1 MTLTKYVAFLATIF
15 ALLIFVPA
23 SQADLLHE
31 GDNDPVDE
39 GWALGNSTA
48 GYADNTGK
56 PNWRHTYGSGS
67 NFYRQIG
74 SWASGQCI
82 GTSPVEQLYEDPT
95 GWTAT
100 YEIHLL
106 EAAHLNEAAFVTQ
119 DCNNHFYIN
128 LFDGLGIHP
137 KGAYASWGK
146 AAGEGINDGV
156 FADTAVQIGNV
167 DPTDGFHTYQIV
179 VDPGTDTGFLTDESQ
194 GLVGRQDDIISYYI
208 DGVKELEVPRSDLN
222 STGDRAEMI
231 VGRFGG
237 ANNPG
242 GNAAASTDFLNAL
255 TRLQPGMHPID
266 PITPP
271 AGGDLVGDYNN
282 SGTVDAA
289 DYTLYRDSLGL
300 DSSALQNNDL
310 PPGNIDVAHYAQWAG
325 NFNNTASAGS
335 SGAIPEPCSCVLVTL
350 GLLALLARRP
360 RQ

>member
-1 MTLTKYVAFLATIF
+1 MTLPKYVAFLATIF

-48 GYADNTGK
+48 GYADYTGK

-67 NFYRQIG
+67 NYYRQIG
-74 SWASGQCI
+74 SWPASGNSAI
-82 GTSPVEQLYEDPT
+82 ERLYEDPT

-100 YEIHLL
+100 FDIHLL
-106 EAAHLNEAAFVTQ
+106 EAAHLHEASFVAQ
-119 DCNNHFYIN
+119 DATNHFWIT

-146 AAGEGINDGV
+146 AAGPGINDGV

-179 VDPGTDTGFLTDESQ
+179 LDPGTDTGFLTDESQ

-222 STGDRAEMI
+222 YTGDRAEMV

-300 DSSALQNNDL
+300 DSSALQNNDIA
-310 PPGNIDVAHYAQWAG
+310 GNIDVPHYAQWAG

-350 GLLALLARRP
+350 GLLSLLAHRP

>member
-1 MTLTKYVAFLATIF
+1 MLSKYVRLIPTILALVLF
-15 ALLIFVPA
+15 ASA

-39 GWALGNSTA
+39 GWTLDSTA

-67 NFYRQIG
+67 NFYRI
-74 SWASGQCI
+74 I
-82 GTSPVEQLYEDPT
+82 GTHPANGSSPIEQLYLDPS

-106 EAAHLNEAAFVTQ
+106 EAAHLNEAAFVAQ
-119 DCNNHFYIN
+119 DATNQ

-146 AAGEGINDGV
+146 APGEGINDGV
-156 FADTAVQIGNV
+156 FADTAVQIGNI

-179 VDPGTDTGFLTDESQ
+179 LDPGTDTGFLTDENQ

-222 STGDRAEMI
+222 YTGDRAEMI

-242 GNAAASTDFLNAL
+242 GNDAASTDFLNAL

-289 DYTLYRDSLGL
+289 DYTLFRDNLGL
-300 DSSALQNNDL
+300 DSSVLENNDIA
-310 PPGNIDVAHYAQWAG
+310 GNVDVGHYTQWAQ
-325 NFNNTASAGS
+325 NFNATSTGS
-335 SGAIPEPCSCVLVTL
+335 SAAIPEPASLVLM
-350 GLLALLARRP
+350 LLIGPATFALRHRTMS
-360 RQ
+360 